1 MKIRRF
7 LSTTLLVRD
16 IVKNPV
22 CLDCSHYIESK
33 HSRYPHDEL
42 YVSYKLGRCG
52 LFGRQ
57 NKVTGQIHFADALDC
72 REDESKCG
80 EKGKLF
86 HLKWNKKQT

>member
-1 MKIRRF
+1 
-7 LSTTLLVRD
+7 
-16 IVKNPV
+16 
-22 CLDCSHYIESK
+22 
-33 HSRYPHDEL
+33 
-42 YVSYKLGRCG
+42 